1 MKRNLLSCFATAA
14 TAVLLTLGFV
24 ACSESDEQ
32 QVAPGPEKGD
42 PSVSLRMVQTSTTSA
57 VVQVDSQNA
66 ESCFIDYVI
75 KGEVEPTVEEIIASG
90 EQFEAM
96 SGNYTLQNL
105 EPATDYVVLAAVRQ
119 GDKSASAR
127 VELTTA
133 PQSSADPDAIQLN
146 MLLEALYST
155 TNNATSGN
163 YEVVIGNTD
172 MLEWDGDAQMVLDL
186 YNAVDADPL
195 NAVLPNGVYEPGAD
209 GTPGTYNPNY
219 THISIVVDGELITSP
234 VMGTITVDRKGAEYS
249 ILVDGI
255 LFTEQTPIK
264 VSYTG
269 PIQFVESDT
278 AERVPFDTPQQI
290 TFDILET
297 WYWGGW
303 FYPFSDDLG
312 LYFYTGEFDENNTLI
327 KGYHFHLFSLYMP
340 KVADYNSPQIE
351 IANGVYE
358 VTPDR
363 GDWQSTYALP
373 YTFKRGS
380 VTTIYEEEH
389 LQGSYVTYV
398 DKELNVNK
406 VGLIAGGTITINGS
420 GENYTIEFDLVTEEG
435 VSITGSYQGG
445 LNLGN
450 YNDNDLNE
458 NWKNRPWTTLTED
471 HTYSWEP
478 DTQGYGFLMGDYIK
492 EGLDTW
498 LVMLMSD
505 SSVGD
510 YFTTELL
517 VDSSNGT
524 TFPTGTFNID
534 WDLAD
539 RTMIPGFIDYGGGV
553 LFTYYGD
560 LTPASDGYSTHSAPI
575 ASGTVTITQEG
586 NEYKFVFD
594 MTDDAG
600 NKVTGEWQGNVF
612 AEDIRQDMG
621 GGSGD
626 DHDHVHALKKALRL
640 HR

>member
-1 MKRNLLSCFATAA
+1 MKHNLLSRFASATA
-14 TAVLLTLGFV
+14 AVLLTLGMT
-24 ACSESDEQ
+24 ACSENEEP
-32 QVAPGPEKGD
+32 QVTPGPEKKD
-42 PSVSLRMVQTSTTSA
+42 PTVSIELVRTTENSA
-57 VVQVDSQNA
+57 TVTVETQNA
-66 ESCFIDYVI
+66 DACFIDYVV
-75 KGEVEPTVEEIIASG
+75 KGEAEPSAEQIFASG
-90 EQFEAM
+90 EEFTTLG
-96 SGNYTLQNL
+96 GNYTIQGL
-105 EPATDYVVLAAVRQ
+105 EPETSYVVLAAVHR
-119 GDKSASAR
+119 DNKSATAR

-133 PQSSADPDAIQLN
+133 SQSSTDPDAIQLN

-155 TNNATSGN
+155 TNNAASGN
-163 YEVVIGNTD
+163 YEIAIGNTD
-172 MLEWDGDAQMVLDL
+172 ALEWDGDAQMVLDL

-209 GTPGTYNPNY
+209 GAPFTYNPNY
-219 THISIVVDGELITSP
+219 THISIVVGGELITSP

-249 ILVDGI
+249 ILVDGV

-264 VSYTG
+264 VSYKG
-269 PIQFVESDT
+269 AIQFVESDT
-278 AERVPFDTPQQI
+278 AERVPFDTPQQV

-363 GDWQSTYALP
+363 SDWQSTYAMP

-398 DKELNVNK
+398 DKDLNVNK
-406 VGLIAGGTITINGS
+406 VGLIAGGTITISGS
-420 GENYTIEFDLVTEEG
+420 GENYTFEFDLVTEEG
-435 VSITGSYQGG
+435 ISITGSYQGG

-458 NWKNRPWTTLTED
+458 NWKNRPWTTLEED

-478 DTQGYGFLMGDYIK
+478 DTHGYGFLLGDYIK

-505 SSVGD
+505 SGVGD

-517 VDSSNGT
+517 VDPSNGT

-534 WDLAD
+534 WNLAD
-539 RTMIPGFIDYGGGV
+539 HTMIPGFIDYGGGV

-586 NEYKFVFD
+586 NEHKFVFD

-600 NKVTGEWQGNVF
+600 NKISGEWQGVV
-612 AEDIRQDMG
+612 ATEDIREDMQ
-621 GGSGD
+621 GGSDD
-626 DHDHVHALKKALRL
+626 DHGHTHAVKQALRAY
-640 HR
+640 R